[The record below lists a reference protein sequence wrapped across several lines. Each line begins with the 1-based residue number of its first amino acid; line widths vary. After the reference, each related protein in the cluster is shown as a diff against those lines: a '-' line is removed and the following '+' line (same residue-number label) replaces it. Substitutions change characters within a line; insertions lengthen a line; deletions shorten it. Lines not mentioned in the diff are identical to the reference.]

1 MVATSQPLATQ
12 AGLRA
17 LERGG
22 NAIDAA
28 LAAAAVLCVVEPM
41 STGVGGDCFAL
52 VWRDGELTGLNAS
65 GRAPAAADPD
75 AMGTAIPLHGPL
87 SITAP
92 GAVAGWAALAERH
105 GRLGLDVVLADAIDI
120 AERGFAVTP
129 VIAGLWAA
137 RRRRASPG
145 SRRRAA
151 QFLPAPRVG
160 QLVWFPE
167 LAGTLRRIAQ
177 EGPAGLYRG
186 PVGEAI
192 CAVSPLTLDDLAA
205 SPRRLG
211 GAAAQALPRRRGVRD
226 PAQRPGRRRAPGAR
240 HPRASST
247 TPAAIALDRVHLQA
261 EAMKLAF
268 ADAERHVH
276 DGPLPARYLDDDYL
290 AERRALIDPAR
301 AGAPVAGALQP
312 GGTVYLCAV
321 DEERNACSLI
331 QSVYHSFG
339 SLVVAPGTGV
349 ALHNR
354 GHCFTLEA
362 GHPNRLAPGKRPYHT
377 IIPGLL
383 LRDGALLGPFG
394 VMGGHMQPQG
404 HLQVV
409 SHLVDRGLDPQAA
422 LDEPRWRLDTGGR
435 GEWELA
441 LEEPLY
447 GLAPA
452 LARRGHRAVCDPQ
465 PGRVRRRPG
474 RARARR
480 RADRRQR
487 AAQGRRRARLL
498 SPRWTPASRR
508 STAAA
513 RARRSLC
520 VHGFTD
526 TWRTWDLVLPALERE
541 HDVLAP
547 TLAGHAGGPPLAGAF
562 TAATLPDAL
571 ERAMDEAGFATAH
584 IVGNSLGGFLALQ
597 LAARGR
603 AESVVALAPAGGWA
617 AGDDSFGETAAYFVD
632 SLAQMKAAAPH
643 ADEIVSTPEGRRQA
657 TQSFATN
664 YEHIPAELLAHMM
677 RGVAGCDGALPML
690 EFALRE
696 GYAARGRADHLP
708 RADRLGHRRPAAAL
722 ALGRRAL
729 PRRLAPARRLGR
741 ARRHRALPAARRA
754 ARDPRS

>member
-52 VWRDGELTGLNAS
+52 VWRDGELTGLNSS
-65 GRAPAAADPD
+65 GRAPASADPD
-75 AMGTAIPLHGPL
+75 AMGSAIPLHGPL

-105 GRLGLDVVLADAIDI
+105 GRLGLDVVLADAIDT

-137 RRRRASPG
+137 AAESLAGFEEARR
-145 SRRRAA
+145 

-192 CAVSPLTLDDLAA
+192 CAVSPLTLDDLAHPHA
-205 SPRRLG
+205 EWVEPLRRHYRG
-211 GAAAQALPRRRGVRD
+211 VDVCEIPPNGQGVAALQALGILGD
-226 PAQRPGRRRAPGAR
+226 LDHAG
-240 HPRASST
+240 SS
-247 TPAAIALDRVHLQA
+247 PLDRVHLQA

-268 ADAERHVH
+268 ADAERYVH
-276 DGPLPARYLDDDYL
+276 DGPLPPRYLDEDYL
-290 AERRALIDPAR
+290 AERRKLIDPVR
-301 AGAPVAGALQP
+301 AGAPAAGALEP
-312 GGTVYLCAV
+312 AGTVYLCAV
-321 DEERNACSLI
+321 DEDRNACSLI

-441 LEEPLY
+441 LEGPFY

-452 LARRGHRAVCDPQ
+452 LARRGHRAVCDPNAVGFGGGQ
-465 PGRVRRRPG
+465 AVLVR
-474 RARARR
+474 
-480 RADRRQR
+480 D
-487 AAQGRRRARLL
+487 
-498 SPRWTPASRR
+498 
-508 STAAA
+508 
-513 RARRSLC
+513 
-520 VHGFTD
+520 
-526 TWRTWDLVLPALERE
+526 
-541 HDVLAP
+541 DVLI
-547 TLAGHAGGPPLAGAF
+547 GGSEPRKDG
-562 TAATLPDAL
+562 
-571 ERAMDEAGFATAH
+571 
-584 IVGNSLGGFLALQ
+584 
-597 LAARGR
+597 
-603 AESVVALAPAGGWA
+603 VAL
-617 AGDDSFGETAAYFVD
+617 
-632 SLAQMKAAAPH
+632 
-643 ADEIVSTPEGRRQA
+643 
-657 TQSFATN
+657 
-664 YEHIPAELLAHMM
+664 
-677 RGVAGCDGALPML
+677 
-690 EFALRE
+690 
-696 GYAARGRADHLP
+696 GY
-708 RADRLGHRRPAAAL
+708 
-722 ALGRRAL
+722 
-729 PRRLAPARRLGR
+729 
-741 ARRHRALPAARRA
+741 
-754 ARDPRS
+754 